1 MAVEWKRLEKLK
13 DGEVLAEDLVD
24 ENSNVLFSKG
34 TVMTKEKMLF
44 LKDKAV
50 FWLPVEVGKFDEF
63 RLRRNFV
70 KDEESIENEEP
81 MVGWFD
87 FAIQEEIYRDFID
100 TFEDILKNL
109 RFAGNTKIALFDRIV
124 NILVDEISNQ
134 KTFVINLFR
143 KYHSGYAYK
152 HGINTAILSLMAGAT
167 FSMQKQNLVL
177 LAKSAILH
185 DMGYIFMDDPNYV
198 DIGKLPEREK
208 VLQHI
213 KVEREIL
220 YSWNFIDNSEV
231 TNAILDH
238 HEKYDGSGVPL
249 GKAKDEISLYARI
262 IQISDAYDS
271 LVSTT
276 PEALKMSPYQ
286 AMKWILARAGQ
297 DYDPQIMNVFL
308 KVTGMYPTGT
318 RVKLSNGKSGTVL
331 RSSKSGLLIPVVVVD
346 DNLIDLSK
354 DKSIWIETVIY

>member
-1 MAVEWKRLEKLK
+1 VVVEWKRLEKLK
-13 DGEVLAEDLVD
+13 GGEVLAEDLVD

-34 TVMTKEKMLF
+34 TIMTKEKIF
-44 LKDKAV
+44 SLKDKAV
-50 FWLPVEVGKFDEF
+50 FWLPIETGKLDEF

-70 KDEESIENEEP
+70 KDQESIENEEP

-87 FAIQEEIYRDFID
+87 FAINEEIYRDFID

-109 RFAGNTKIALFDRIV
+109 RFTGNAKIALFDRIV

-152 HGINTAILSLMAGAT
+152 HGINTAILSLMVGVT
-167 FSMQKQNLVL
+167 FSMQRQNLVL

-185 DMGYIFMDDPNYV
+185 DIGYIFMDEPNYV

-208 VLQHI
+208 VLQHM
-213 KVEREIL
+213 KLGSEIL
-220 YSWNFIDNSEV
+220 HSSNFIDNSEI

-238 HEKYDGSGVPL
+238 HEKYDGSGMPL
-249 GKAKDEISLYARI
+249 GKAKDEINLYARI
-262 IQISDAYDS
+262 IQISDVYDS

-276 PEALKMSPYQ
+276 PEALKMNPYQ

-297 DYDPQIMNVFL
+297 DYDPQVMNVFL
-308 KVTGMYPTGT
+308 KITGMYPTGT

-331 RSSKSGLLIPVVVVD
+331 RSSKSGLLIPVIVVD

>member
-34 TVMTKEKMLF
+34 TVMTKEKILF

-50 FWLPVEVGKFDEF
+50 FWLPMEVGKFDEF

-70 KDEESIENEEP
+70 KDQESIENEEP

-109 RFAGNTKIALFDRIV
+109 RFAGKTKVALFDRIV

-152 HGINTAILSLMAGAT
+152 HGINTAILSLMTGVT
-167 FSMQKQNLVL
+167 FSMQRQNLVL

-185 DMGYIFMDDPNYV
+185 DIGYIFMDDPNYV

-208 VLQHI
+208 VIQHI

-276 PEALKMSPYQ
+276 PEALKMNPYQ

-308 KVTGMYPTGT
+308 KVTGMYPT
-318 RVKLSNGKSGTVL
+318 
-331 RSSKSGLLIPVVVVD
+331 
-346 DNLIDLSK
+346 
-354 DKSIWIETVIY
+354 

>member
-13 DGEVLAEDLVD
+13 DGEILAEDIVD

-34 TVMTKEKMLF
+34 TVMTKEKILS

-50 FWLPVEVGKFDEF
+50 FWLPIEVGKFDEF

-70 KDEESIENEEP
+70 KDQESIEEEP
-81 MVGWFD
+81 MVSWFG

-109 RFAGNTKIALFDRIV
+109 RFTGKTKIALFDRIV

-143 KYHSGYAYK
+143 KYHSGYPYK
-152 HGINTAILSLMAGAT
+152 HGINTAMLSLMIGT
-167 FSMQKQNLVL
+167 SLSMQKQNLVL
-177 LAKSAILH
+177 LAKGAILH
-185 DMGYIFMDDPNYV
+185 DMGYIFMDEPNYV

-208 VLQHI
+208 VFQHI
-213 KVEREIL
+213 KVEREVL
-220 YSWNFIDNSEV
+220 YSSNFIDNSEIIG
-231 TNAILDH
+231 AILDH
-238 HEKYDGSGVPL
+238 HEKYDGNGVPL
-249 GKAKDEISLYARI
+249 GKSKDEISLYAKI
-262 IQISDAYDS
+262 IQIADAYDS

-276 PEALKMSPYQ
+276 PEALKMNPYQ

-297 DYDPQIMNVFL
+297 DYDPQVINIFL
-308 KVTGMYPTGT
+308 KVIGMYPTGT

-331 RSSKSGLLIPVVVVD
+331 RTSKSGLLIPVVVVD
-346 DNLIDLSK
+346 DNLVDLSK